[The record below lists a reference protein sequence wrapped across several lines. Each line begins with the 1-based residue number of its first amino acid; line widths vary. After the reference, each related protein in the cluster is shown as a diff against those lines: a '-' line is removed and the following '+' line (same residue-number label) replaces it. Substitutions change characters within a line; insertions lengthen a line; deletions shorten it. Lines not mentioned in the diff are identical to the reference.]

1 MLKWANP
8 VYHII
13 LMMSQNLSHGFIHT
27 TLLQW
32 VIVDFLVCPLVL
44 LLLKV
49 MALTVTQLMRLVHIM
64 QKLYF
69 MSFTDIDLKEAVQAK
84 VLAAHINRKGIV
96 ATENCQLKQRFDLVS
111 FFK

>member
-49 MALTVTQLMRLVHIM
+49 MALTEIGSHYAEV
-64 QKLYF
+64 
-69 MSFTDIDLKEAVQAK
+69 
-84 VLAAHINRKGIV
+84 VLHVIH
-96 ATENCQLKQRFDLVS
+96 
-111 FFK
+111 